1 LQKLVFESAWDRAL
15 AQKDRH
21 EIERV
26 FSEFVVER
34 KVGRQAVLLKTAF
47 NHKREFL
54 VTVLL
59 NNYSKVP
66 MSLLGKKVVYKE
78 KNRTIGEFEP
88 AYTLE
93 IPAETSMPWTFIF
106 TPRSLIDTPNDDSGE
121 LIIS

>member
-26 FSEFVVER
+26 FSEFVFER
-34 KVGRQAVLLKTAF
+34 KVEQQAVLLKTAF

-78 KNRTIGEFEP
+78 KNRTIGEFES

-106 TPRSLIDTPNDDSGE
+106 PAGSLIDTPNGDSGE

>member
-1 LQKLVFESAWDRAL
+1 VQKLAFESAWDRTL
-15 AQKDRH
+15 AEKDRN

-26 FSEFVVER
+26 FSEINAEG
-34 KVGRQAVLLKTAF
+34 KEGYQAVLLKTAF

-59 NNYSKVP
+59 NNYSKIP

-78 KNRTIGEFEP
+78 KNRTIGEFES

-106 TPRSLIDTPNDDSGE
+106 PAGSLIDPPNGDSGE
-121 LIIS
+121 LTIS

>member
-1 LQKLVFESAWDRAL
+1 VQKLAFESAWDRTL
-15 AQKDRH
+15 AEKDRN

-26 FSEFVVER
+26 FSEINAEG
-34 KVGRQAVLLKTAF
+34 KEGYQAVLLKTAF

-59 NNYSKVP
+59 NNYSKIP

-78 KNRTIGEFEP
+78 KNRTIGEFES

-106 TPRSLIDTPNDDSGE
+106 TARSLIDTPNGDSGE

>member
-1 LQKLVFESAWDRAL
+1 LQKLAFESAWDRTL
-15 AQKDRH
+15 AEKDRN

-26 FSEFVVER
+26 FSEINAEG
-34 KVGRQAVLLKTAF
+34 KEGYQAVLLKTAF

-59 NNYSKVP
+59 NNYSKIP

-78 KNRTIGEFEP
+78 KNRTIGEFES

-106 TPRSLIDTPNDDSGE
+106 PAGSLIDTPNGNSGE

>member
-1 LQKLVFESAWDRAL
+1 VQKLAFESAWDRTL
-15 AQKDRH
+15 AEKDRN

-26 FSEFVVER
+26 FSEINAEG
-34 KVGRQAVLLKTAF
+34 KEGYQAVLLKTAF

-59 NNYSKVP
+59 NNYSKIP

-78 KNRTIGEFEP
+78 KNRTIGEFES

-106 TPRSLIDTPNDDSGE
+106 PAGSLIDTPNGDSGE

>member
-1 LQKLVFESAWDRAL
+1 LQKLVFESAWDRTL

-21 EIERV
+21 EIERP
-26 FSEFVVER
+26 FSEINTEG
-34 KVGRQAVLLKTAF
+34 KEGYQAVLLKTAF

-59 NNYSKVP
+59 NNYSKISL
-66 MSLLGKKVVYKE
+66 SLLGKKVVYKE
-78 KNRTIGEFEP
+78 EDQILGEFQS

-93 IPAETSMPWTFIF
+93 VPAQTSMPWTFIF
-106 TPRSLIDTPNDDSGE
+106 PAGSLIDTPNGDCCE

>member
-1 LQKLVFESAWDRAL
+1 LQKLVFESAWDRTL
-15 AQKDRH
+15 AERDRL
-21 EIERV
+21 EIERI
-26 FSEFVVER
+26 FSEINAEG
-34 KVGRQAVLLKTAF
+34 KEGYQAVLLKTAF

-59 NNYSKVP
+59 NNYSKIP

-78 KNRTIGEFEP
+78 KNRTIGEFES

-106 TPRSLIDTPNDDSGE
+106 PAGSLIDTPNGDSGE

>member
-1 LQKLVFESAWDRAL
+1 MVFESAWDRTL
-15 AQKDRH
+15 AEKDRN

-26 FSEFVVER
+26 FSEINAEG
-34 KVGRQAVLLKTAF
+34 KEGYQAVLLKTAF
-47 NHKREFL
+47 NYKQEFL

-59 NNYSKVP
+59 NNYSKIP

-78 KNRTIGEFEP
+78 KDQTLGEFES

-93 IPAETSMPWTFIF
+93 VPAQTSMPWTFIF
-106 TPRSLIDTPNDDSGE
+106 PAGSLIDPPDGDSGA